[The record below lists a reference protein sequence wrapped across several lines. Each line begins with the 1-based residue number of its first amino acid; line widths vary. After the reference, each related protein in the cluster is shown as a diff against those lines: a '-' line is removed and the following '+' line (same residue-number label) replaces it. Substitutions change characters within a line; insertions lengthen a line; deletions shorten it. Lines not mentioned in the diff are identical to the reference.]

1 MIKNYS
7 FENLQSYLHRCD
19 VDFTVN
25 KKAAHS
31 YYDYE
36 LANGSKVARVMA
48 VLGANGAGKSN
59 LLKPLAFLSWFIP
72 HSFRATE
79 HNKGIPI
86 LPYLLNADATT
97 SIELEFVVPKCCDL
111 DIECEFRYF
120 IELNEEKV
128 INESLKVKTSKLY
141 SNVISRTFNAKSKKY
156 DIKNSRKLGVHLQTS
171 ILERVPDNCSIISY
185 AMHLLD
191 EDEITSED
199 SNFIMALVAQYF
211 QSNKSNIGA
220 MGRSNISE
228 NIDEAT
234 EFYFDEPEFFE
245 KTKSLLM
252 KYDLGV
258 SDITLEKKILTDSR
272 SGKEIEK
279 IIPFFSHETAD
290 GTFEIPI
297 FLESSGTQ
305 SAYCVLALITAALAT
320 GGVAILDEFDND
332 LHPLLT
338 MEIVDLFKDS
348 SVNTKNAQLLFNTHT
363 VDVLKN
369 LRMQHCYLVEKNDGM
384 SDAYRADDVEGLLA
398 RDNLYAKYISGALGA
413 VPEFD

>member
-1 MIKNYS
+1 M
-7 FENLQSYLHRCD
+7 
-19 VDFTVN
+19 N

-36 LANGSKVARVMA
+36 LENGSKIAGVMA

-72 HSFRATE
+72 DSFRATGQ
-79 HNKGIPI
+79 NKGIPI
-86 LPYLLNADATT
+86 IPYLLNADANTY
-97 SIELEFVVPKCCDL
+97 IELEFVVPKSFDVKV
-111 DIECEFRYF
+111 EFEFRYF
-120 IELNEEKV
+120 IELNEGKV
-128 INESLKVKTSKLY
+128 ISESLKLKTSKLY
-141 SNVISRTFNAKSKKY
+141 SNVVSRIFNNQTKKY
-156 DIKNSRKLGVHLQTS
+156 DIKNSQKLGVKLQTS

-191 EDEITSED
+191 EDEMTSED
-199 SNFIMALVAQYF
+199 SSIIMMLAAQYF
-211 QSNKSNIGA
+211 RSNRSNIGA
-220 MGRSNISE
+220 MGRSDLSE

-234 EFYFDEPEFFE
+234 QFYIDEPGFFE
-245 KTKSLLM
+245 KIKSLLI
-252 KYDLGV
+252 KYDLGI
-258 SDITLEKKILTDSR
+258 SDIILEKKIITNSR
-272 SGKEIEK
+272 TGKEIEK
-279 IIPFFSHETAD
+279 TIPFFLHSTAD

-305 SAYCVLALITAALAT
+305 SAYCVLAIITEALAT

-348 SVNTKNAQLLFNTHT
+348 SVNTRNAQLLFNTHT

-369 LRMQHCYLVEKNDGM
+369 LRMQHCYLIEKNDGV

-413 VPEFD
+413 IPEFD

>member
-1 MIKNYS
+1 MIKSYS
-7 FENLQSYLHRCD
+7 FENFQSYLHRCD

-36 LANGSKVARVMA
+36 LENGSKIARVMA

-72 HSFRATE
+72 HSFRTGE
-79 HNKGIPI
+79 HNEGIPI
-86 LPYLLNADATT
+86 MPYMLNSDANTH
-97 SIELEFVVPKCCDL
+97 IELEFVVPKSVDFPL
-111 DIECEFRYF
+111 DCEFRYF
-120 IELNEEKV
+120 IELNAKKV
-128 INESLKVKTSKLY
+128 IGESLKFKTSNLY
-141 SNVISRTFNAKSKKY
+141 SNVISRTYNNQTKKY
-156 DIKNSRKLGVHLQTS
+156 DIKKSRKLGVNLHNS
-171 ILERVPDNCSIISY
+171 ILERVPNNCSIISY

-191 EDEITSED
+191 DVEMVSET
-199 SNFIMALVAQYF
+199 FGPIMMLVDHYF
-211 QSNKSNIGA
+211 RVNRSNIAA
-220 MGRSNISE
+220 MGRSDLSNGF
-228 NIDEAT
+228 DEAT
-234 EFYFDEPEFFE
+234 QFYIDNPKFFE
-245 KTKSLLM
+245 KIKSLLM

-258 SDITLEKKILTDSR
+258 SDVALKKKIVTDSR
-272 SGKEIEK
+272 NGKEIEK
-279 IIPFFSHETAD
+279 IIPFFSHRTAD
-290 GTFEIPI
+290 DTFEIPI

-305 SAYCVLALITAALAT
+305 SAYCVLATITEALAT

-348 SVNTKNAQLLFNTHT
+348 LVNTKNAQLLFNTHT

-369 LRMQHCYLVEKNDGM
+369 LRMQHCYLVEKNDGV

-413 VPEFD
+413 IPEFD